1 MSTSENKVSAARERW
16 LAASRRDKL
25 LVCFAKIAILAAIF
39 IFWEAA
45 AALGIID
52 PFITSSPSR
61 FSASIARLFMRGELM
76 QHVLVTSLEAIAGF
90 ICGTVLGTLI
100 AVALWCSDFLCRVME
115 PYLVILNALPKI
127 ALGPIFIVWI
137 GAGPT
142 AIVVIA
148 VTVSIVVTVLEVLS
162 GFRATD
168 SDMIRLAQTFG
179 AKKSQILTKVVLP
192 ANIPVMISSLKVS
205 VGMSWVGVIVGEF
218 LISKAG
224 LGYLIV
230 YGSQV
235 FQLDL
240 VMASVVILSLIA
252 TLMFFCIQYIERLLL
267 AKRGSR

>member
-1 MSTSENKVSAARERW
+1 MSTSETTISAAREQW
-16 LAASRRDKL
+16 LAASRRDKM
-25 LVCFAKIAILAAIF
+25 LVRAAKVAILAAIF

-45 AALGIID
+45 AAAGVID

-61 FSASIARLFMRGELM
+61 FTASIARLFFRGELM
-76 QHVLVTSLEAIAGF
+76 QHILVTTLEAIAGF
-90 ICGTVLGTLI
+90 ICGTLLGT
-100 AVALWCSDFLCRVME
+100 AVASALWCSDFLCRVME

-137 GAGPT
+137 GAGPK

-148 VTVSIVVTVLEVLS
+148 VTVSVVVTVLEVLS
-162 GFRATD
+162 GFRSTD
-168 SDMIRLAQTFG
+168 ADMIRLAQTFG
-179 AKKSQILTKVVLP
+179 AKKSQIFAKVVLP
-192 ANIPVMISSLKVS
+192 ANIPTIISSLKVS

-218 LISKAG
+218 LISKSG